1 MFYSVISRKYYNYCY
16 YYLYY
21 FYFYNYY
28 TLYNFDCHILRVYY
42 TYLCLPTIGD
52 NHPNIMGQIECCSC
66 SLNIYSIMRYQYIY
80 SYAIIHYDCDL
91 IYQYYCFIHVWS
103 LILMIWD
110 STIIMIKFCMNLY
123 IHLFMS
129 NIDEIYALFHLLPSH
144 LIWDCH
150 DMTCVKLYL

>member
-1 MFYSVISRKYYNYCY
+1 MFYSVISRSTIIIATSTISTTSTSTTITRCITY
-16 YYLYY
+16 
-21 FYFYNYY
+21 
-28 TLYNFDCHILRVYY
+28 CHIVRVYH
-42 TYLCLPTIGD
+42 TYLCLSTIGD

-66 SLNIYSIMRYQYIY
+66 SLNIYSIMRYQYFY